1 MSLPPLHDAVSSGT
15 FQQPERAALLRGVAL
30 RVGPG
35 RSLLLRGAA
44 GAGKSALLRV
54 LCGLWPMGEGLWP
67 VAGAPREIG
76 SPWPPHR
83 RTLGRGDIERR
94 NSEEQ
99 SPSAE
104 LSLACV
110 PPLWDADARRA
121 GAPSYLV
128 LPQAAP
134 LRPGVSSRQ
143 LEQRHSTRPYTHLS
157 PHTHTS
163 QPPYAPLRPLTPSY
177 APLTPPYAPLQVS
190 SSLLEQLCYPLR
202 LDEHMLP
209 TLTHADLEATAREA
223 LVAVG
228 LASLVPRLGGLHTPH
243 SPQAWHASLSPGQRQ
258 QLICARVFV
267 HSPALV
273 MLDEATSA
281 MPAADE
287 ARIYARLRER
297 GMAFVS
303 IGHRASLEE
312 YHDEVMELS

>member
-1 MSLPPLHDAVSSGT
+1 MARRVAN
-15 FQQPERAALLRGVAL
+15 AAL
-30 RVGPG
+30 
-35 RSLLLRGAA
+35 AA
-44 GAGKSALLRV
+44 
-54 LCGLWPMGEGLWP
+54 
-67 VAGAPREIG
+67 
-76 SPWPPHR
+76 
-83 RTLGRGDIERR
+83 
-94 NSEEQ
+94 
-99 SPSAE
+99 
-104 LSLACV
+104 SLALV
-110 PPLWDADARRA
+110 RSVEEWRTAHLAAAEHEQESRR
-121 GAPSYLV
+121 
-128 LPQAAP
+128 
-134 LRPGVSSRQ
+134 
-143 LEQRHSTRPYTHLS
+143 
-157 PHTHTS
+157 
-163 QPPYAPLRPLTPSY
+163 
-177 APLTPPYAPLQVS
+177 
-190 SSLLEQLCYPLR
+190 
-202 LDEHMLP
+202 
-209 TLTHADLEATAREA
+209 EATAREA

>member
-1 MSLPPLHDAVSSGT
+1 MSLPPQHAAVSSGT

-110 PPLWDADARRA
+110 PPLWVADARRA
-121 GAPSYLV
+121 GAPLLTAS
-128 LPQAAP
+128 PRAQP
-134 LRPGVSSRQ
+134 LSFGSGAIKARRALGTYSRESLGVVNGGVALRLGVS
-143 LEQRHSTRPYTHLS
+143 LPHQRS
-157 PHTHTS
+157 
-163 QPPYAPLRPLTPSY
+163 
-177 APLTPPYAPLQVS
+177 LQVRIR
-190 SSLLEQLCYPLR
+190 SL
-202 LDEHMLP
+202 
-209 TLTHADLEATAREA
+209 A
-223 LVAVG
+223 
-228 LASLVPRLGGLHTPH
+228 
-243 SPQAWHASLSPGQRQ
+243 QRAQ
-258 QLICARVFV
+258 RRS
-267 HSPALV
+267 H
-273 MLDEATSA
+273 
-281 MPAADE
+281 
-287 ARIYARLRER
+287 
-297 GMAFVS
+297 GK
-303 IGHRASLEE
+303 G
-312 YHDEVMELS
+312 